1 MSMQYLLHHFNSEKK
16 KKEKEILSDDKNRC
30 LKQTTKYEMKEYLR
44 SQIWKD
50 YNLSK

>member
-1 MSMQYLLHHFNSEKK
+1 MQYLLHHFNSEKK
-16 KKEKEILSDDKNRC
+16 KKKRKYYTVSDDKNSRV
-30 LKQTTKYEMKEYLR
+30 KQTTKYEMKEYLR